1 MNKAFSRA
9 TQIALVGGLIV
20 VGIVSFRGCRQQARL
35 NRPVETEGIP
45 QDHDYLM
52 RTDTG
57 SDFYTKLKSSN
68 IAVREISAYR
78 IDATG
83 RVSSDLI
90 FNVDCYGD
98 QLAIGQLGSGWVPI
112 EAGSVGEALAER
124 YCD

>member
-1 MNKAFSRA
+1 MNKAISRA

-68 IAVREISAYR
+68 YALREISAHR

-83 RVSSDLI
+83 KASSKLN
-90 FNVDCYGD
+90 FTVDCYGN
-98 QLAIGQLGSGWVPI
+98 QVAIGQLGSGFVPI
-112 EAGSVGEALAER
+112 QPCSVGETLPKR
-124 YCD
+124 SC